1 MTSDHDCS
9 QPVGSWGVTSL
20 LLLTSSVEVN
30 LFKLIVL
37 LDNCEKVSACPN
49 CIIMTSSVTWEV
61 RLEMRL
67 VAKLAFCGRWSQIEP
82 LSKHVSFAHHHRPEW
97 SMVSPTSFPWSTS
110 WRISTV
116 RKRLWER
123 GWSWFLCISQLMLGY
138 IPQTSLNNRDSQY
151 IRGVEA
157 SGSHLTVTNT
167 IRLTTVSR

>member
-9 QPVGSWGVTSL
+9 HPDRSWGVTSL
-20 LLLTSSVEVN
+20 LLLTSSVEVDTSI
-30 LFKLIVL
+30 LIVL
-37 LDNCEKVSACPN
+37 LDNYEKVPVCPY
-49 CIIMTSSVTWEV
+49 CIIMMSVMWEV

-67 VAKLAFCGRWSQIEP
+67 VSKLAFCGRWSQIEP

-97 SMVSPTSFPWSTS
+97 STGSPTSFPWSTS

-138 IPQTSLNNRDSQY
+138 VPQTSLNNRDSQY

-167 IRLTTVSR
+167 IRLTT